1 MRMAQWCLV
10 LGSTNACFRS
20 MVSLL
25 VRKGICGARACT
37 QKHARPRAGQHD
49 QGGCACKHREEQVH
63 MHARRQEAAQA
74 EQPTASHPERSV
86 KLTRRR
92 GGAAR
97 LDCTNALLQ
106 REQRLIDLRALCT
119 GSSKCMPPLRTDA
132 RGRPRQA
139 RPSPSCVLLEIDAS
153 SVSAPRSF
161 PARSIRHSRPA
172 LPLTRALTAPV
183 PPLGSGRAAAWAVG
197 GTDVQETCGP
207 RSCYR

>member
-1 MRMAQWCLV
+1 MRR
-10 LGSTNACFRS
+10 T
-20 MVSLL
+20 SLHTE
-25 VRKGICGARACT
+25 ARTPSCRPT
-37 QKHARPRAGQHD
+37 RPRGLCLQAPRGASAH
-49 QGGCACKHREEQVH
+49 ACKK
-63 MHARRQEAAQA
+63 ARSSTRGA
-74 EQPTASHPERSV
+74 TDSIHPDRSV

-119 GSSKCMPPLRTDA
+119 GSSKCMPPLRKDA
-132 RGRPRQA
+132 RGKPRQA

-197 GTDVQETCGP
+197 GTDVQETCGR